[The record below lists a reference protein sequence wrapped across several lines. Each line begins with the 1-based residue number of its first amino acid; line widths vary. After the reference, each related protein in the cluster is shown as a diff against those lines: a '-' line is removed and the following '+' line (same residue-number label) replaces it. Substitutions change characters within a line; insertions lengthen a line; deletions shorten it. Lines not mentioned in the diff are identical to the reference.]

1 MSRGKKKESLTPEER
16 LQAALV
22 PESEQP
28 YPVPGNW
35 CWVRLGFLLQSS
47 KEKTDEFS
55 NADLKY
61 VGLEHMQ
68 KDGGIVAY
76 DSAKGVKS
84 LKNVFHPQQI
94 LYGKLRPYLN
104 KHDIATFDGVC
115 STDILVFNIAS
126 DTIPK
131 FINFFLDQDTFIEY
145 AVSNSK
151 GINLP
156 RVSES
161 IVLYAKCPL
170 PPLVEQQRIVDRI
183 ESLFTKLGEAKQK
196 AQDALDSFET
206 RKAAILHKAFT
217 GELTAQWRK
226 EHGVGM
232 ESWETYELVE
242 CFEIVSGIQKTPARS
257 PKDNP
262 IPYLAVANV
271 YRDKIDLS
279 DIRYF
284 EVTPEEIE
292 KLKLQDKDILIVEG
306 NGSGNEIGRCAMWH
320 NELPLCIH
328 QNHII
333 RMRNKTADVLP
344 EYVLYYLNSQVGRSV
359 MQERAK
365 TTAGLYNLSAG
376 KVKTIP
382 LAFASLDEQIEIVR
396 ILDDL
401 LVKEQQAKEAAE
413 GVLDQIDLIQKA
425 ILARAFRGELG
436 TNDPNEE
443 SAVELVKR
451 ALSN

>member
-1 MSRGKKKESLTPEER
+1 MAKKKETLTPEEC

-161 IVLYAKCPL
+161 VVLDAKCPL
-170 PPLVEQQRIVDRI
+170 PPLAEQQRIVDHI
-183 ESLFTKLGEAKQK
+183 ESLFAKLDEAKQK

-226 EHGVGM
+226 EHGIGT
-232 ESWETYELVE
+232 ESWEEKTINDIGDVKGGKRIPKGMELTYENT
-242 CFEIVSGIQKTPARS
+242 GH
-257 PKDNP
+257 
-262 IPYLAVANV
+262 PYLKAGNLKQGTVIASGMMYVTDEILECIKNYTVSAGDVYITNV
-271 YRDKIDLS
+271 
-279 DIRYF
+279 
-284 EVTPEEIE
+284 
-292 KLKLQDKDILIVEG
+292 G
-306 NGSGNEIGRCAMWH
+306 ACIGDCG
-320 NELPLCIH
+320 
-328 QNHII
+328 II
-333 RMRNKTADVLP
+333 PP
-344 EYVLYYLNSQVGRSV
+344 EYDGANLTENAVKITNLKCNNKWLSYYLSGSSV
-359 MQERAK
+359 QQNIKSMIASATLGK
-365 TTAGLYNLSAG
+365 LSIANI
-376 KVKTIP
+376 KKIELNIP
-382 LAFASLDEQIEIVR
+382 TSLDEQIEIVR
-396 ILDDL
+396 ILDNL
-401 LVKEQQAKEAAE
+401 FAKEQQAKKAAE
-413 GVLDQIDLIQKA
+413 KVLEQIDLIKKA
-425 ILARAFRGELG
+425 ILARAFRGEFG
-436 TNDPNEE
+436 TNDPSEE
-443 SAVELVKR
+443 SAEELLFSK
-451 ALSN
+451 S